1 MTQILISS
9 SVLILA
15 IILCRA
21 LLKNKISRRLQ
32 YALWLLVA
40 ARLLIPMEFGQSP
53 YSVANLTQQ
62 VSQTAPVQQFRD
74 EMEQPI
80 MGPSRT
86 ELYEQLLSDYLEDAP
101 QQTLTPQAQI
111 QIQQEAQQQPLAPS
125 PAQILTVI
133 WIGGSVLMA
142 VWFLLTN
149 GLFLHRARKDA
160 TPYPV
165 PQSPVPVRISP
176 NVPTPCLV
184 GLFRPKI
191 YLTPASTA
199 DATTQDHV
207 LTHELTHLRHLD
219 HLWAWIRCL
228 CLCIYWFDPLVW
240 IAALLSKRDCELACD
255 EGALKILGDDARI
268 GYGKTLLDTVTQS
281 RSPAHILE
289 TATAM
294 NETKKQLKERVEN
307 IMKKPKNLL
316 IATISLL
323 LIVSIVAGCTFAGSQ
338 QTDPEQPVPNDDTLI
353 ALAHEA
359 EQIVEDSDIITLD
372 PHYYITEYIR
382 YHADSFSLAATVT
395 DDAVTLDKAHIQYT
409 IPLDDGSVI
418 THMIVDLTLDFQYL
432 TFLDLLLDRY
442 SDAVTPTDI
451 HYDASFNRE
460 YYPIL
465 FFYPQ
470 YREAGYDTIAAC
482 YAAIDAGTFPTPED
496 SFLIS
501 YSTTSIRW
509 ASDPTRELTEDPTD
523 PSVTLPP
530 ATTEPLQN
538 TEGPP
543 LDPVDPV
550 DPADAAHL
558 FSDPTGWYA
567 MALTSLYSSPE
578 QVDIAAFFADGFPY
592 ESTTPTQEEWAL
604 LKDVEGFRQDGS
616 FRRMSADAM
625 DDVLIQ
631 IFGIGLDQMEG
642 VGLDRLTY
650 LEETDCYYFMS
661 TKSQPPQIL
670 VGSSTP
676 TSLQFT
682 DEHGIM
688 HYVNLDVTG
697 ENGNYHYT
705 ITSHLIKDS
714 DRIASNMRLAQEYL
728 GLGYAQYLYLSNL
741 LVDKHLTVHC
751 NVSPEI
757 RQQVATDTIAISE
770 RSLFLSGD
778 TLMLRFRY
786 LSLAAPDDPMRDI
799 HTAKFDQNYWELSN
813 IPDHANLPALEHASY
828 RWLFDLAYET
838 DGAYADSYYVLLA
851 DTLFSDPQRFIR
863 HLTLCSGNQI
873 DDIARYLPLTGLNS
887 EDLILYENLLQAL
900 STDTDLTDQ
909 ERATAQ
915 RMQRL
920 LEDQTAQPAVPA
932 HITSLLNSYAVY
944 RATGLC
950 CFHEF
955 VTGDM
960 SAYLT
965 PEQKEVYCGQQ
976 TKLLCCSTPEEAAA
990 HAQSLFGDALLQD
1003 IPTQM
1008 LFTDEAGDLYRI
1020 VIPTGTVSYHNIQQ
1034 IDDTTYHAGA
1044 YNEGGYLYTIS
1055 FRIDAQ
1061 GKLTQATPLDP
1072 DASQIRQD
1080 YGGIYFYLDDTFTAR
1095 KEDDQFTFSNGTI
1108 TGTVTHGSLDGEA
1121 WTSQSYALHIL
1132 ATEGKAYQERWL
1144 GDYEERVYY
1153 TVLQDEDTTYL
1164 QALYVHGQRTWLFQL
1179 HSPTHSGRLAQMIH
1193 IITNGYFN

>member
-9 SVLILA
+9 SLLIAVVLLA
-15 IILCRA
+15 RL
-21 LLKNKISRRLQ
+21 LLKNKVSRRLQ

-40 ARLLIPMEFGQSP
+40 LRLLIPVEFGHSH
-53 YSVANLTQQ
+53 YSVATFTQQ
-62 VSQTAPVQQFRD
+62 ATQSAPVQQFRD

-80 MGPSRT
+80 VGPSRT
-86 ELYEQLLSDYLEDAP
+86 ELYEQLLDDYLQDTP
-101 QQTLTPQAQI
+101 QQTVTPQVESQI
-111 QIQQEAQQQPLAPS
+111 RQEADQQILAPT
-125 PAQILTVI
+125 PVQILTAV
-133 WIGGSVLMA
+133 WIGGMVIMA
-142 VWFLLTN
+142 LWFLITN
-149 GLFLHRARKDA
+149 GLFLHRARNGS
-160 TPYPV
+160 TPYPAAK
-165 PQSPVPVRISP
+165 SPVPVRISP

-184 GLFRPKI
+184 GLILPKI
-191 YLTPASTA
+191 YLTPASIA
-199 DATTQDHV
+199 DPTTQDHV

-219 HLWAWIRCL
+219 HIWSWVRCL
-228 CLCIYWFDPLVW
+228 CLCVYWFDPLVW

-323 LIVSIVAGCTFAGSQ
+323 LIVSIVAGCTFTGSEP
-338 QTDPEQPVPNDDTLI
+338 TTPDKPVSNADTLI

-359 EQIVEDSDIITLD
+359 EQIVEESDTITLA

-382 YHADSFSLAATVT
+382 YHSDYFSLAATVT
-395 DDAVTLDKAHIQYT
+395 DDAVTLDKANIQCR

-418 THMIVDLTLDFQYL
+418 TQMIVDLTLDFQYL

-442 SDAVTPTDI
+442 PNAVTPTDI

-470 YREAGYDTIAAC
+470 YRDAGYDTIAAC
-482 YAAIDAGTFPTPED
+482 YAAIDAGTCPTPED

-501 YSTTSIRW
+501 YDSPSIRW
-509 ASDPTRELTEDPTD
+509 ASDPTRELTEEPTT
-523 PSVTLPP
+523 PSLPP
-530 ATTEPLQN
+530 ETTEPLQN

-543 LDPVDPV
+543 PDPVS
-550 DPADAAHL
+550 PADAEHL

-567 MALTSLYSSPE
+567 MALTSLYSTPE
-578 QVDIAAFFADGFPY
+578 QVDIAAFFADGFPS
-592 ESTTPTQEEWAL
+592 ESTVPTPEEWAL
-604 LKDVEGFRQDGS
+604 LKDVEGFRQDEY

-625 DDVLIQ
+625 DGVLIRV
-631 IFGIGLDQMEG
+631 FGIGLDQMQG

-661 TKSQPPQIL
+661 TKFQPPQIH
-670 VGSSTP
+670 VETSTP
-676 TSLQFT
+676 TSMEYI
-682 DEHGIM
+682 DGNGVR
-688 HYVNLDVTG
+688 HYVNLNVTG

-705 ITSHLIKDS
+705 VTSHLIEDS
-714 DRIASNMRLAQEYL
+714 DRVANNMRLAQDHL
-728 GLGYAQYLYLSNL
+728 GLSYAEYLYLSNL
-741 LVDKHLTVHC
+741 LVDKHLSVHC

-786 LSLAAPDDPMRDI
+786 LSLADRDDPMREI
-799 HTAKFDQNYWELSN
+799 HTTRFDLNYWELAN
-813 IPDHANLPALEHASY
+813 IPDHANMPDLESASY
-828 RWLFDLAYET
+828 RWLFELAYET
-838 DGAYADSYYVLLA
+838 DGAYADSYYLLLA
-851 DTLFSDPQRFIR
+851 DTLFSDPVTFIR
-863 HLTLCSGNQI
+863 HLTLCSGNHI
-873 DDIARYLPLTGLNS
+873 DDIARYLPLTGLFS

-900 STDTDLTDQ
+900 STDTSLTDQ
-909 ERATAQ
+909 ERATVA

-920 LEDQTAQPAVPA
+920 LEDQTAQPTVPA
-932 HITSLLNSYAVY
+932 QITSLLDSYAAY

-955 VTGDM
+955 VPGDM

-976 TKLLCCSTPEEAAA
+976 TRILCCATAEEAAA
-990 HAQSLFGDALLQD
+990 HARSLFADSLLQD
-1003 IPTQM
+1003 IPEEM
-1008 LFTDEAGDLYRI
+1008 LFTGEAGDLYRI
-1020 VIPTGTVSYHNIQQ
+1020 VIPMGTVNYHNVQQ
-1034 IDDTTYHAGA
+1034 VDDTTYHAGA
-1044 YNEGGYLYTIS
+1044 YNENGYLYTVAFTIE
-1055 FRIDAQ
+1055 
-1061 GKLTQATPLDP
+1061 GTKLTQVQVLDP
-1072 DASQIRQD
+1072 DARPTQHSYQ
-1080 YGGIYFYLDDTFTAR
+1080 GMYFYLDDTFTAR

-1108 TGTVTHGSLDGEA
+1108 TGTVILGALHDEV

-1132 ATEGKAYQERWL
+1132 DTEGKAYQERWL
-1144 GDYEERVYY
+1144 GDHEQRIYY

-1164 QALYVHGQRTWLFQL
+1164 QALYVYGQRTWLFSIQ
-1179 HSPTHSGRLAQMIH
+1179 SRTDSGRLAQMIH
-1193 IITNGYFN
+1193 IITNGYFY